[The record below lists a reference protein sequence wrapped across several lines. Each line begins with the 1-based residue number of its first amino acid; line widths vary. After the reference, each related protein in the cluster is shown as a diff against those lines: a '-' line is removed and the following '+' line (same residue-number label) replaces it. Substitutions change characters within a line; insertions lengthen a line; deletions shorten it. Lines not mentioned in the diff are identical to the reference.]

1 MNEYNENIDDEK
13 LIDLTGINTINVNG
27 STYINLEDLIMKGYL
42 IKPDELNDKI
52 IQDIYINQLRN
63 HDDAS

>member
-1 MNEYNENIDDEK
+1 MTEYTENINDEK
-13 LIDLTGINTINVNG
+13 LIDLTGIDTVNING
-27 STYINLEDLIMKGYL
+27 SICIKIKDLIMKGYL

-52 IQDIYINQLRN
+52 IQKIYIDQLRN

>member
-1 MNEYNENIDDEK
+1 MTEYDDNINYEK
-13 LIDLTGINTINVNG
+13 LIDLTGINIINVNG
-27 STYINLEDLIMKGYL
+27 SACIKIKDLIMKGYL

-52 IQDIYINQLRN
+52 IQEIYIDQLIN

>member
-1 MNEYNENIDDEK
+1 MTEYDENINYEK
-13 LIDLTGINTINVNG
+13 LIDLTGINIINVNG
-27 STYINLEDLIMKGYL
+27 SACIKIKDLIMKGYL

-52 IQDIYINQLRN
+52 IQEIYIDQLRN

>member
-1 MNEYNENIDDEK
+1 MTEYDENINYEK
-13 LIDLTGINTINVNG
+13 LIDLTGINIINVNG
-27 STYINLEDLIMKGYL
+27 SACIKIKDLIMKGYL

-52 IQDIYINQLRN
+52 IQEIYIDQLIN

>member
-1 MNEYNENIDDEK
+1 MTEYDENINDEK
-13 LIDLTGINTINVNG
+13 LIDLTGINIINVNG
-27 STYINLEDLIMKGYL
+27 SACIKIKDLIMKGYL

-52 IQDIYINQLRN
+52 IQEIYIDQLIN